1 MNKLYCNDG
10 CQKEF
15 RPTQI
20 KTGTEMLEG
29 NIERHYIECPH
40 CNQQYTSYYMDDN
53 MREIQAQIIMLQKKE
68 PLKIKQRNRLNKL
81 TRRIRFM
88 NNQLRM
94 KLEGK

>member
-20 KTGTEMLEG
+20 KTGTEILEG

-40 CNQQYTSYYMDDN
+40 CKQQYTSYYIDDE
-53 MREIQAQIIMLQKKE
+53 MRQMQSQIKMLQQKE
-68 PLKIKQRNRLNKL
+68 PLKVKQRNRLNKL
-81 TRRIRFM
+81 IRKMQFRS
-88 NNQLRM
+88 NQI
-94 KLEGK
+94 KLEVEGK